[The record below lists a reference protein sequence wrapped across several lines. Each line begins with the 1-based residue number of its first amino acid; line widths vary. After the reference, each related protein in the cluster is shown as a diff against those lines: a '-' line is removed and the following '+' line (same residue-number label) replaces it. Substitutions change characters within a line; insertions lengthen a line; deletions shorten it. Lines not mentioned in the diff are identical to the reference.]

1 MSAMRDSVP
10 PASRPADDREPGDP
24 KSILAAIRRLFD
36 ARRERRSFDRA
47 GPIRPGRRPLV
58 PTFFAFEVLD
68 LIGDRRAGQRRDG
81 RSGSSGD
88 FTIVVTLSLLGLA
101 LSLLAIGMG
110 GLIDPEYMATLLF
123 LF

>member
-1 MSAMRDSVP
+1 M
-10 PASRPADDREPGDP
+10 
-24 KSILAAIRRLFD
+24 
-36 ARRERRSFDRA
+36 
-47 GPIRPGRRPLV
+47 
-58 PTFFAFEVLD
+58 PTFFAFDVLD

-101 LSLLAIGMG
+101 VSLLAIGTG
-110 GLIDPEYMATLLF
+110 GVIDPEYMATLLF